1 MILFVSGQ
9 YAGAQYIHPIL
20 VKLSF
25 KKRFKWNL
33 VATGASCKYWNESK
47 IEYNKIKYYTAN
59 KVSNYIDLIKPKL
72 IITSASNDIELE
84 HLFIL
89 EAKKKSIT
97 TASFIDVWTNYLSR
111 FRYKEKF
118 IFPDH
123 ILAIDNRCKEE
134 MIKEG
139 IPQNL
144 IKIIGQPYLEDIS
157 KNVPCLGQNILFAG
171 QPIKKYFG
179 NNLGYNET
187 DFKKICLK
195 TLKKIGNYN
204 VLNTKHPEEASYEI
218 NKNLGVPSR
227 KGRGYKDV
235 ADSHTVLGM
244 FSMQMIIGYLW
255 GRKVA
260 SVQLKSLKT
269 DLSPLSRWG
278 LIPVLKNED
287 EVVEFVAQKNYYKN
301 YKYEKLSKDRLDQ
314 LGIPGSIKRFQ
325 KFLTQYSNK

>member
-20 VKLSF
+20 EKWSA
-25 KKRFKWNL
+25 KKNFKWNL

-47 IEYNKIKYYTAN
+47 IKYKRIKNYTAN
-59 KVSNYIDLIKPKL
+59 KVSYYIDLAKPKL
-72 IITSASNDIELE
+72 IITSASGNIELE

-89 EAKKKSIT
+89 EAKKKSIP
-97 TASFIDVWTNYLSR
+97 TASFIDVWTNYLLR
-111 FRYKEKF
+111 FKYKEKF

-123 ILAIDNRCKEE
+123 ILAIDNRCKDE
-134 MIKEG
+134 MIKER

-144 IKIIGQPYLEDIS
+144 IKIIGQPYLESIS
-157 KNVPCLGQNILFAG
+157 KNIPKLGTNILLAG

-195 TLKKIGNYN
+195 AFKKKNYLN
-204 VLNTKHPEEASYEI
+204 ILNTRHPEDTSFATK
-218 NKNLGVPSR
+218 KNFRALSR
-227 KGRGYKDV
+227 KGRGSRDV

-260 SVQLKSLKT
+260 SIQPKFLKS
-269 DLSPLSRWG
+269 DHSPLSRWG
-278 LIPVLKNED
+278 LIPVLKNAD
-287 EVVEFVAQKNYYKN
+287 EVAEFITQKNHYKKN
-301 YKYEKLSKDRLDQ
+301 RYEKLLKDRLDQ
-314 LGIPGSIKRFQ
+314 LGVPGSIKRFY
-325 KFLTQYSNK
+325 KFIIEYSN

>member
-20 VKLSF
+20 EKWST
-25 KKRFKWNL
+25 KKNFKWNL
-33 VATGASCKYWNESK
+33 VATGASCKYWNETK
-47 IEYNKIKYYTAN
+47 IEYKQIKNYTAN
-59 KVSNYIDLIKPKL
+59 KVSNYIDLTKPKL
-72 IITSASNDIELE
+72 IITSTSGNIELE

-89 EAKKKSIT
+89 EAKKKSIP
-97 TASFIDVWTNYLSR
+97 TASFIDVWTNYLLR
-111 FRYKEKF
+111 FKYKERF

-123 ILAIDNRCKEE
+123 ILAIDNRCKDE

-144 IKIIGQPYLEDIS
+144 IKIIGQPYLENIS
-157 KNVPCLGQNILFAG
+157 KNVPMLGPNILLAG

-179 NNLGYNET
+179 NNLGYDEI

-195 TLKKIGNYN
+195 AIKKTDYN
-204 VLNTKHPEEASYEI
+204 HILNTKHPEETSCEIKKNFVAS
-218 NKNLGVPSR
+218 SR
-227 KGRGYKDV
+227 KGRGSRDV

-260 SVQLKSLKT
+260 SIQLKSLKN
-269 DLSPLSRWG
+269 DPSPLSRWG
-278 LIPVLKNED
+278 LVPILKNMD
-287 EVVEFVAQKNYYKN
+287 EIVEFVEQKNLMKKSYKLN
-301 YKYEKLSKDRLDQ
+301 DLSEYRFNK
-314 LGIPGSIKRFQ
+314 LGISSSIKKLENFC
-325 KFLTQYSNK
+325 KF

>member
-20 VKLSF
+20 VKWSA
-25 KKRFKWNL
+25 KKSFKWNL
-33 VATGASCKYWNESK
+33 VATGASCKYWNETK
-47 IEYNKIKYYTAN
+47 IQFKQIKNYTSI
-59 KVSNYIDLIKPKL
+59 KVSNYIDLVKPKL
-72 IITSASNDIELE
+72 IITSASVNIELE

-89 EAKKKSIT
+89 EAKKKSIP
-97 TASFIDVWTNYLSR
+97 TASFIDVWTNYLLR
-111 FRYKEKF
+111 FKYKEKF

-144 IKIIGQPYLEDIS
+144 IKIIGQPYLESIS
-157 KNVPCLGQNILFAG
+157 KNIPMLGSNILLAG

-179 NNLGYNET
+179 NSLGYNEI

-195 TLKKIGNYN
+195 ALKKKNYLN
-204 VLNTKHPEEASYEI
+204 ILNTRHPEEISYTI
-218 NKNLGVPSR
+218 KKNFGVPSR
-227 KGRGYKDV
+227 KGRGSKDV
-235 ADSHTVLGM
+235 AVSHTVLGM

-260 SVQLKSLKT
+260 SVQPKSLKNNY
-269 DLSPLSRWG
+269 SPLSRWG
-278 LIPVLKNED
+278 LISILKNTD
-287 EVVEFVAQKNYYKN
+287 EIIEFTEKKNFTKN
-301 YKYEKLSKDRLDQ
+301 RFDLIDLSKYRLSE
-314 LGIPGSIKRFQ
+314 LGICSSIRNLEHFCE
-325 KFLTQYSNK
+325 LY

>member
-20 VKLSF
+20 ENWST
-25 KKRFKWNL
+25 KKNFKWNL
-33 VATGASCKYWNESK
+33 VATGASCKYWNETK
-47 IEYNKIKYYTAN
+47 IEYKQIKNYTAN
-59 KVSNYIDLIKPKL
+59 KVSNYIDLTKPKL
-72 IITSASNDIELE
+72 IITSTSGNIELE

-89 EAKKKSIT
+89 EAKKKSIP
-97 TASFIDVWTNYLSR
+97 TASFIDVWTNYLLR
-111 FRYKEKF
+111 FKYKERF

-123 ILAIDNRCKEE
+123 ILAIDNRCKDE

-144 IKIIGQPYLEDIS
+144 IKIIGQPYLESIS
-157 KNVPCLGQNILFAG
+157 KNVPMLGPNILLAG

-179 NNLGYNET
+179 NNLSYDEI

-195 TLKKIGNYN
+195 ALKKINYFN
-204 VLNTKHPEEASYEI
+204 ILNTRHPEETPCAI
-218 NKNLGVPSR
+218 KKNFAISSR
-227 KGRGYKDV
+227 KGRGYRDV

-260 SVQLKSLKT
+260 SIQPKSLKY
-269 DLSPLSRWG
+269 DYSPLSRWG
-278 LIPVLKNED
+278 LIPALKNAD
-287 EVVEFVAQKNYYKN
+287 KVAEFIAQKNYYKKN
-301 YKYEKLSKDRLDQ
+301 KYEKLIKDRLDQ
-314 LGIPGSIKRFQ
+314 LGVPGSIKRFH
-325 KFLTQYSNK
+325 KFLIQYFN

>member
-25 KKRFKWNL
+25 KKSFRWNL

-47 IEYNKIKYYTAN
+47 IKYKQIKYYTAK
-59 KVSNYIDLIKPKL
+59 KVSNYINLVKPKL
-72 IITSASNDIELE
+72 IVTSASGNIELE

-89 EAKKKSIT
+89 EAKKKSIS
-97 TASFIDVWTNYLSR
+97 TASFIDVWTNYKSR
-111 FRYKEKF
+111 FKYKEKL

-144 IKIIGQPYLEDIS
+144 IKIIGQPYLESIS
-157 KNVPCLGQNILFAG
+157 KNIPQLGKNILLAG

-179 NNLGYNET
+179 KSLGYNEV

-195 TLKKIGNYN
+195 MVKKIDNYN
-204 VLNTKHPEEASYEI
+204 ILNTNHPEESSYEN
-218 NKNLGVPSR
+218 NKNFIVPSR
-227 KGRGYKDV
+227 KGRGSRDV

-244 FSMQMIIGYLW
+244 FSMQLIIGYLW

-260 SVQLKSLKT
+260 SVQPKSPKA

-287 EVVEFVAQKNYYKN
+287 EAAEFILQKNYYKN
-301 YKYEKLSKDRLDQ
+301 HNHEKLLKDRLDQ

-325 KFLTQYSNK
+325 KFLTQYLNK